1 MATGGGAVRSQ
12 QDGQKVL
19 HSGNVVAA
27 LYGAEAARLSVSEPF
42 PYDEYVL
49 VLSGKVTL
57 TSDAGYSQTFGAGDS
72 FLVPK
77 GWTGIWDM
85 PGQYLEKIVVEAAA
99 WNASEG

>member
-1 MATGGGAVRSQ
+1 MSGANKH
-12 QDGQKVL
+12 GQKVL

-49 VLSGKVTL
+49 VLAGEVTL
-57 TSDAGYSQTFGAGDS
+57 TSDAGQSKTFATGDS

-77 GWTGIWDM
+77 SWTGVWDM
-85 PGQYLEKIVVEAAA
+85 PQQYLEKIVVEAAA
-99 WNASEG
+99 WNAAES

>member
-1 MATGGGAVRSQ
+1 MTTRDAGKPTVPSKAPSISSRSATAVEKRS
-12 QDGQKVL
+12 
-19 HSGNVVAA
+19 
-27 LYGAEAARLSVSEPF
+27 RLEPF

-49 VLSGKVTL
+49 VLAGEVTL
-57 TSDAGYSQTFGAGDS
+57 TSDGGHSKTFGTGDS

-99 WNASEG
+99 WNAAES